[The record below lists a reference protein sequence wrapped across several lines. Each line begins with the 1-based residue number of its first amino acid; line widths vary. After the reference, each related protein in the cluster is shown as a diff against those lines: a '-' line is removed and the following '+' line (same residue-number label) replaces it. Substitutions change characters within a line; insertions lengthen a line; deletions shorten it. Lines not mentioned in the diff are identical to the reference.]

1 MIFATA
7 KTSKLDEFYKS
18 FSEYVRY
25 NEREQGALV
34 ENRLYRIR
42 WNLFQAFKSI
52 APTAQRIEDESRQA
66 LETRGLKR
74 REGKDG
80 NLLSAEKEIKA
91 RKLSRMFLASSFVVR
106 GWKKSKDG
114 QARTFIAKGRGGTKT
129 GQVRLRTKD
138 GNKSPSGIL
147 ESFLEGAVIQDDA
160 RGIVDNVLAREIVD
174 IQTYILKKN
183 MQKARSTI
191 ARVF

>member
-1 MIFATA
+1 MIFAAA
-7 KTSKLDEFYKS
+7 KTNTLNEFYKS
-18 FSEYVRY
+18 FSEYIRY

-80 NLLSAEKEIKA
+80 NKLSAEKEIKA
-91 RKLSRMFLASSFVVR
+91 RKRSRMFLASSFVVR
-106 GWKKSKDG
+106 GWRKSKDG
-114 QARTFIAKGRGGTKT
+114 QSRTFIAQGRGGTKT

-147 ESFLEGAVIQDDA
+147 ESFLEGAVIQDNERA
-160 RGIVDNVLAREIVD
+160 IVENVLAREIVD

-183 MQKARSTI
+183 LQKARSTI